1 MHSIMKAHA
10 GTPCERKSRFTFSA
24 FRADKSAAL
33 ASEQPAFR
41 VIAQELHRLQAKLAC
56 HHGHTAFSEEKFHFR
71 GPRAFSIEI
80 RVPVKARNRV
90 RQKRVA
96 PIFSSYVPASTF
108 NDLSRVT
115 KFESCLANH
124 ELVTLCLQAFKFASW
139 TLSELQPP
147 IFGDCGA
154 ANYCR
159 LTIAAFRG
167 ALRVQV
173 CYRKIACAVSVQ
185 PINRCGH
192 RVKRNSSVLPTCHE
206 RSRLGPVD

>member
-1 MHSIMKAHA
+1 MLDFVIAGPPGTTGAVQRRIRALGLMHSIMKAHA

-71 GPRAFSIEI
+71 GPRAISIEI
-80 RVPVKARNRV
+80 RVPVKAINRV

-96 PIFSSYVPASTF
+96 RIFSSYVPASTF

-115 KFESCLANH
+115 KFESCLAN
-124 ELVTLCLQAFKFASW
+124 FA
-139 TLSELQPP
+139 
-147 IFGDCGA
+147 
-154 ANYCR
+154 R
-159 LTIAAFRG
+159 
-167 ALRVQV
+167 
-173 CYRKIACAVSVQ
+173 
-185 PINRCGH
+185 H
-192 RVKRNSSVLPTCHE
+192 RV
-206 RSRLGPVD
+206 